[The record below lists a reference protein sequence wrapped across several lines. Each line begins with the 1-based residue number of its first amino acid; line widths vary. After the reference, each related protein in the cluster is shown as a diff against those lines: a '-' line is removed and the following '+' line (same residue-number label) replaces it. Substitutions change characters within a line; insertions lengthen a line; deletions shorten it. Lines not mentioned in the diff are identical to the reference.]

1 MWRLEFVSFLPSF
14 LVLFAY
20 DYVQYIL
27 GLIYLITI
35 CVFFGL
41 LCNTIRFFFFFF
53 LESLTNEI
61 ALLFNLYSVIGQLT
75 IDDGG
80 DGDFVMMED
89 PDSDSFVAIGEI
101 LESNFTP
108 SRFLDSSMSVGER
121 IVRVV
126 LKSVVFPEA
135 KLTYEVVDPNG
146 KVVCR
151 TLGEAYKR
159 QLGILWLERNIA
171 ITEADGCTYN
181 S

>member
-1 MWRLEFVSFLPSF
+1 
-14 LVLFAY
+14 
-20 DYVQYIL
+20 
-27 GLIYLITI
+27 LI
-35 CVFFGL
+35 
-41 LCNTIRFFFFFF
+41 
-53 LESLTNEI
+53 NEI

-89 PDSDSFVAIGEI
+89 PNSDSFVAIGEV
-101 LESNFTP
+101 LAFDFTL